1 MVWGGGRKR
10 ETVRANKPRL
20 MVSVGMQRKR
30 KGQLRSAPPG
40 YCPLRTQ
47 EITQRS
53 EEFQLKKF
61 KTKTQQV
68 SPAADIGREE
78 AKSPS
83 KGSV

>member
-1 MVWGGGRKR
+1 MVWGEGKKR

-20 MVSVGMQRKR
+20 MMSVGMQRKR
-30 KGQLRSAPPG
+30 KGQLRSAPSG

-53 EEFQLKKF
+53 EEFRLKKF
-61 KTKTQQV
+61 KTKTQV
-68 SPAADIGREE
+68 SPAADTGREE

-83 KGSV
+83 QGAV